1 MRIDKAV
8 MTLKNYVE
16 SKEKTPS
23 ASVREAA
30 EDYVKACEGI
40 NNELIRLEELLNKNL
55 RSEAIQYANIEPRI
69 EDQVASLDFSGRGDF
84 EMIAP
89 FQDLPTAPPLKID
102 VIGNLQSAYAEYQVL
117 AHQYRNLRKLV
128 LQRAPIADRLLV
140 MREIAMV
147 DRINAVLIEDVGV
160 IEKQIQ
166 VELLKR
172 IRKAEKNDDINGMFA
187 ANEEFKSQNWIN
199 PPDPKIIEEID
210 KIIKKFRSAYISR
223 QLNALSNQGMSYVRA
238 SDFQNAKTSLAKW
251 KDLARSFGVQEGDQ
265 YWSRAEPLIRAIQD
279 YIDRINTTETI
290 NMLLIFFRK
299 ALADAVPDSNSNR
312 TIAELEKMF
321 TQLSN
326 SGAKIPK
333 DMMDLFDKRIEE
345 LSASRKSQELLILA
359 SLFAGGIVLLLAFL
373 IWMIARSR

>member
-1 MRIDKAV
+1 

-89 FQDLPTAPPLKID
+89 FQDLPTAPLLKID